1 MNAKDH
7 SSIENPVQKSVE
19 TILAVI
25 FVAWVWFVPN
35 HQLPWASFHHELW
48 MGLVLVLAAI
58 LVAWQTKYRFDMPA
72 AALLFFALAVLPILQ
87 WRLGVQPK
95 WGQAAVAS
103 AYLLAVG
110 ASVVLG
116 YVAEKNQSTRLIEIL
131 FGAILLAGLLNV
143 PIQIIQ
149 WMQWYQ
155 QDFNSLIGFFV
166 TPIPDV
172 ARPSG
177 NLLQPNQLATLLVWG
192 LLVLTWLLMKA
203 NASWQ
208 LLASGALIIVA
219 GLALTQSRTGF
230 VEVLIASAA
239 ILWWAW
245 KNKRRDVG
253 LFWVA
258 ILVLLTTFSL
268 GIGQLADS
276 LGAHGISAPRLEASD
291 GGRLEAYMLFL
302 KAAIERPW
310 LGYGIGDVGFAYVML
325 ADQYADLYPG
335 IRFLHSHNAVVDL
348 VLWVGF
354 PIAIALI
361 ICVARWI
368 WNALKTDFCRPDVLI
383 PFLMLAAFGFHSM
396 VELPHHYL
404 YFLVPVG
411 IMVGWLSWRDDGGSP
426 ILSAG
431 RVWWLIASVLGVIVI
446 SCIVYDY
453 SRLQKIYTDWRYEQK
468 KVGQVVR
475 DPIPVPLMLNQISDE
490 LILYRAQFQGA
501 PDADTLKFVNETAMA
516 APTPPAFFAAA
527 VANGLAGNLQVAHQW
542 MVRLNA
548 VVPVSNYRQALAAW
562 QEEQARHPALRA
574 LNWPEYRPN
583 SKWESEPGL

>member
-1 MNAKDH
+1 MNAKNL
-7 SSIENPVQKSVE
+7 SSIENPAQKSVE
-19 TILAVI
+19 TVLAVI

-48 MGLVLVLAAI
+48 MGLVLVLAAL
-58 LVAWQTKYRFDMPA
+58 LVGWQTKYRFDVPA
-72 AALLFFALAVLPILQ
+72 AALLFLVLAFLPMLQ

-103 AYLLAVG
+103 TYLLAVG
-110 ASVVLG
+110 ISVVLG
-116 YVAEKNQSTRLIEIL
+116 YVARINQSTRLIEIL
-131 FGAILLAGLLNV
+131 FGAILVAGLFNV

-155 QDFNSLIGFFV
+155 QDFNSFIGFFV

-192 LLVLTWLLMKA
+192 LLVLIWLLMK
-203 NASWQ
+203 SKSRWP
-208 LLASGALIIVA
+208 LLVPGVLITLA

-239 ILWWAW
+239 ILWWSW
-245 KNKRRDVG
+245 KNKRWDVG
-253 LFWVA
+253 FFAVV
-258 ILVLLTTFSL
+258 IPVLLTAFSL

-276 LGAHGISAPRLEASD
+276 IGALGVSAPRLETSD

-302 KAAIERPW
+302 KAAFERPW
-310 LGYGIGDVGFAYVML
+310 LGFGIGDVGFAYVML
-325 ADQYADLYPG
+325 ADQNADLYPG
-335 IRFLHSHNAVVDL
+335 IRFLHSHNAVIDL

-354 PIAIALI
+354 PVAIALLI
-361 ICVARWI
+361 LAARWV
-368 WNALKTDFCRPDVLI
+368 WNALKADLCLPDVLI

-404 YFLVPVG
+404 YFLAPVG
-411 IMVGWLSWRDDGGSP
+411 ILVGWLSWRDDGRVP
-426 ILSAG
+426 VLSAG
-431 RVWWLIASVLGVIVI
+431 RGWWLISSALGLIVI
-446 SCIVYDY
+446 SCMVYDY

-490 LILYRAQFQGA
+490 LILYRTRFQES
-501 PDADTLKFVNETAMA
+501 PDIDALKFVNETAMA
-516 APTPPAFFAAA
+516 TPTPPAFFAAA
-527 VANGLAGNLQVAHQW
+527 VANGLAGNSIAARQW
-542 MVRLNA
+542 MARLNA
-548 VVPVSNYRQALAAW
+548 VVPLPNYKQAVAAW
-562 QEEQARHPALRA
+562 REEQERHSILKN
-574 LNWPEYRPN
+574 LSWPEYRSSPDN
-583 SKWESEPGL
+583 